1 MHLQRRN
8 SGMIVLLYCL
18 YAVCHLLVGG
28 AALSPEFFFKCGAL
42 LLVYMACRVVV
53 PPTVFLCLV
62 AAGGMYEAALGVLQ
76 IVGAAET
83 ASPLFGITGSF
94 FNPGPYAGFLA
105 MSVLCALSLGRIC
118 LRQKIKGCRAI
129 FAVCV
134 LSVAFMAAVMIVAN
148 SRASILALC
157 GGFLWYFLSKYKDKV
172 NWKHLLIGGVAMLM
186 VVAGLYLYRKGS
198 ANGRLLIW
206 RVSADMVYD
215 APMFGHGISSFDKEY
230 MIYQGEYFS
239 ANPDSEY
246 VQVAG
251 YTKFP
256 YNEFIHIAAEQGAV
270 GLVLLILVICTALYN
285 TRKSSDYGACLGSI
299 IVGWIVFACFSYP
312 AEVFV
317 LKGVFAGVL
326 GLSGRRY
333 GEKIAGMQYV
343 FLGIMSVV
351 VVCLGIEAHKWKGEK
366 MEMIKVMAMID
377 RKVIGKEA
385 LADYVKD
392 NLDKLRRE
400 QYVYDRCV
408 LGLCALSGDADEVE
422 GYLDY
427 VSVSCLNYCA
437 IGDLYRRDAQ
447 FDVAEDYYLRAHNM
461 IPTMITP
468 VSALFRMYRDKGDS
482 TKAAVYARKVLEL
495 PVKIENTKTIK
506 ARREAEKYAEPK

>member
-1 MHLQRRN
+1 MMGKLFKTDY
-8 SGMIVLLYCL
+8 MVLLYYL
-18 YAVCHLLVGG
+18 YAICRLLVGG
-28 AALSPEFFFKCGAL
+28 TAASPEFFFKWGAL
-42 LLVYMACRVVV
+42 LLVYVACRVAV

-62 AAGGMYEAALGVLQ
+62 AAGGIYEAVLGGLQ
-76 IVGAAET
+76 IAGAAET

-105 MSVLCALSLGRIC
+105 MSVLCALSFGMIC
-118 LRQKIKGCRAI
+118 LRKKIKGCRAI

-134 LSVAFMAAVMIVAN
+134 LSAVFMATVMIVAN

-157 GGFLWYFLSKYKDKV
+157 GGFLWYFLCKFKGKI
-172 NWKHLLIGGVAMLM
+172 NWKHMLIVGVALSM
-186 VVAGLYLYRKGS
+186 VIVCLYLHRKDS
-198 ANGRLLIW
+198 ANGRLLVW
-206 RVSADMVYD
+206 RVSADMVFD
-215 APMFGHGISSFDKEY
+215 APLFGHGIGSFDKEY
-230 MIYQGEYFS
+230 MIYQGEYFGE
-239 ANPDSEY
+239 NPDSGY

-256 YNEFIHIAAEQGAV
+256 YNEFIHISTEQGAV
-270 GLVLLILVICTALYN
+270 GLVLLILMIYTALYN
-285 TRKSSDYGACLGSI
+285 TRKSSEYEACVGSI
-299 IVGWIVFACFSYP
+299 IVGWIVFGCFSYP

-333 GEKIAGMQYV
+333 GEKIAGMKYV
-343 FLGIMSVV
+343 FLGIISVV
-351 VVCLGIEAHKWKGEK
+351 VAFLGIEAYKWKGEK
-366 MEMIKVMAMID
+366 REMMKVMAMMD

-392 NLDKLRRE
+392 NLGRE

-408 LGLCALSGDADEVE
+408 LGLCTLSGDADGVE

-468 VSALFRMYRDKGDS
+468 VSSLFRMYRDNGNGL
-482 TKAAVYARKVLEL
+482 KAEAYARKVLEL

-506 ARREAEKYAEPK
+506 ARREAEEYMAKKD

>member
-18 YAVCHLLVGG
+18 YAVCLLLVGG
-28 AALSPEFFFKCGAL
+28 TSVSPEFFFKWGSL
-42 LLVYMACRVVV
+42 LLVYMACRFVV

-134 LSVAFMAAVMIVAN
+134 LAAAFMAAVMIVAN

-186 VVAGLYLYRKGS
+186 VVAGLYLYRKES

-215 APMFGHGISSFDKEY
+215 APLFGHGIGSFDKEY

-285 TRKSSDYGACLGSI
+285 ASKTSDYGACVGSI
-299 IVGWIVFACFSYP
+299 IVSWIVFACFSYP

-317 LKGVFAGVL
+317 LKGVFAGLL
-326 GLSGRRY
+326 GLSGRRD
-333 GEKIAGMQYV
+333 GEKIAGMKYV
-343 FLGIMSVV
+343 FLGIISVV
-351 VVCLGIEAHKWKGEK
+351 VVYLGIEAHKWKGEK
-366 MEMIKVMAMID
+366 KEMMKVMAMID

-408 LGLCALSGDADEVE
+408 LALCALSRDADEVE

-506 ARREAEKYAEPK
+506 ARREAERYLM

>member
-1 MHLQRRN
+1 
-8 SGMIVLLYCL
+8 
-18 YAVCHLLVGG
+18 
-28 AALSPEFFFKCGAL
+28 
-42 LLVYMACRVVV
+42 
-53 PPTVFLCLV
+53 
-62 AAGGMYEAALGVLQ
+62 
-76 IVGAAET
+76 
-83 ASPLFGITGSF
+83 
-94 FNPGPYAGFLA
+94 
-105 MSVLCALSLGRIC
+105 
-118 LRQKIKGCRAI
+118 
-129 FAVCV
+129 
-134 LSVAFMAAVMIVAN
+134 
-148 SRASILALC
+148 
-157 GGFLWYFLSKYKDKV
+157 
-172 NWKHLLIGGVAMLM
+172 
-186 VVAGLYLYRKGS
+186 
-198 ANGRLLIW
+198 
-206 RVSADMVYD
+206 MVYD
-215 APMFGHGISSFDKEY
+215 APLFGHGIGSFDKGY

-239 ANPDSEY
+239 ANPDSGY

-270 GLVLLILVICTALYN
+270 GLVLLILMICTALYN
-285 TRKSSDYGACLGSI
+285 TRKSSDYGACVGSI
-299 IVGWIVFACFSYP
+299 VVGWIVFACFSYP

-333 GEKIAGMQYV
+333 EEKVAGMQYV

-351 VVCLGIEAHKWKGEK
+351 VYLGIEAHKWKGEK
-366 MEMIKVMAMID
+366 REMMKVMAMID
-377 RKVIGKEA
+377 RKVIGQEV

-408 LGLCALSGDADEVE
+408 LGLSALCKDADEVRE
-422 GYLDY
+422 YLDY

-447 FDVAEDYYLRAHNM
+447 FDVAADYYLRAHSM

-468 VSALFRMYRDKGDS
+468 VSALFGMYRDKGDDA
-482 TKAAVYARKVLEL
+482 KATVYARKVLEL

-506 ARREAEKYAEPK
+506 ARREAESYLHVD